1 MIKIDYDWMVEMN
14 SVADKAENDY
24 NLIKDM
30 TDEQLAYLVYWN
42 WGYSGAQNA
51 DVTKAAIN
59 ELAARGVDYNTLGEL
74 VNEQTEQYL

>member
-42 WGYSGAQNA
+42 WGYSGPIIEA
-51 DVTKAAIN
+51 TKEATKV
-59 ELAARGVDYNTLGEL
+59 LVARGVDYNTLGEL

>member
-24 NLIKDM
+24 TLIKDM

-42 WGYSGAQNA
+42 WGYSGPNVE
-51 DVTKAAIN
+51 VTKAAIN
-59 ELAARGVDYNTLGEL
+59 ELVSRGITNYNEIGEL
-74 VNEQTEQYL
+74 VEEQVSQYY